1 MRKSTWIYLLSLAF
15 GLVMVMAFFSFQSF
29 VVIRVFEPRML
40 IVPLSLAT
48 TIGLLLG
55 KVLVLRAKL
64 AERNQ
69 LFSALADFA
78 LEFTYFR
85 KISGEYEY
93 VSPACR
99 RLTGYEQRDFYR
111 QANFMDQ
118 LIHPDDQGVWTDHV
132 HNINGEGVAETVEF
146 RIITRDGQVRWVE
159 HLCSTVQ
166 DGQGKTF
173 GVRSTNVDI
182 TQRKAY
188 EQQIEFSAKY
198 DHLTLLPNRHWLM
211 TMLNERIAEA
221 LVSKR
226 HFAVMFL
233 DLDRFKYINDTF
245 GHAVG
250 DTLLRQVA
258 DQFKDI
264 KLAGDQGKPMF
275 ISRFGGDE
283 FVIVGDMAQGDEL
296 QHSAA
301 KILALL
307 DRSFTVNEHD
317 FHVSGSIGIAVFPYD
332 GATPEDLIK
341 NADAAMYK
349 AKREGKNN
357 IQFYS
362 ADLASEMS
370 GFYRLEQSLKL
381 AVERD
386 EFVLHYQPQIE
397 LTSGRIRSVEALL
410 RWNSPDDGLVPPL
423 MFIPVAE
430 ETGLI
435 RAIGEQVFR
444 KACAQWRIWSGQG
457 IELKMAVNVS
467 PIQFRDDAFVGQLEK
482 LLEEMHMPP
491 ACLEIEITEGVLMG
505 NTEKALGKLNA
516 LRDMGVS
523 IAIDDFGTGYSSL
536 EYLKDL
542 PINCLKIDG
551 SFVREIQ
558 SGQRDQ
564 AIVRTIEALGRNLQ
578 METVAEGIE
587 DAGQLALLKD
597 IGCTLGQGYFISRP
611 MPAEA
616 LAPLLRNRVF

>member
-1 MRKSTWIYLLSLAF
+1 MSKSIRIYLLSLVF
-15 GLVMVMAFFSFQSF
+15 GLAMVMAFFLLQSF

-40 IVPLSLAT
+40 IVPISLAV

-55 KVLVLRAKL
+55 KVLVLRAQL

-69 LFSALADFA
+69 LFTALADFA

-85 KISGEYEY
+85 KVSGEYEY
-93 VSPACR
+93 ASPACK
-99 RLTGYEQRDFYR
+99 RLTGYEQADFY
-111 QANFMDQ
+111 QQPNFMDQ
-118 LIHPDDQGVWTDHV
+118 LIHPDDMAVWDGHV
-132 HNINGEGVAETVEF
+132 HNINGDGVAEALEF
-146 RIITRDGQVRWVE
+146 RIVCRDGKIRWVE
-159 HLCSTVQ
+159 HLCSAVKNAKGNTI
-166 DGQGKTF
+166 

-198 DHLTLLPNRHWLM
+198 DHLTMLPNRRWLM
-211 TMLNERIAEA
+211 RKLQDRITET
-221 LVSKR
+221 LGKKS

-233 DLDRFKYINDTF
+233 DLDRFKFINDTF

-250 DTLLRQVA
+250 DTLLRKIA
-258 DQFKDI
+258 DQFKGV
-264 KLAGDQGKPMF
+264 APQSGCEPMF

-283 FVIVGDMAQGDEL
+283 FVIVADMAQGEEL
-296 QHSAA
+296 QHAA
-301 KILALL
+301 ESILALL
-307 DRSFTVNEHD
+307 DRSFVVGVHD

-370 GFYRLEQSLKL
+370 DFYILEKRLKL
-381 AVERD
+381 AIERD
-386 EFVLHYQPQIE
+386 EFVLHYQPQVD
-397 LTSGRIRSVEALL
+397 LASGKTRSVEALL
-410 RWNSPDDGLVPPL
+410 RWNSPDNGLVPPL
-423 MFIPVAE
+423 QFIPVAE

-435 RAIGEQVFR
+435 RVIGEIVFR
-444 KACAQWRIWSGQG
+444 KACTQWRVWSDQG
-457 IELKMAVNVS
+457 IDLKMAVNVS
-467 PIQFRDDAFVGQLEK
+467 PIQFRDDTFVTQLEK
-482 LLEEMHMPP
+482 LLEEMGMPP
-491 ACLEIEITEGVLMG
+491 ASLEIEITEGVLMG
-505 NTEKALGKLNA
+505 SAEKALGKLNA
-516 LRDMGVS
+516 LRDMGIS

-578 METVAEGIE
+578 MATVAEGIE
-587 DAGQLALLKD
+587 EEGQLALLKD
-597 IGCTLGQGYFISRP
+597 IGCTLGQGYLLSRP

-616 LAPLLRNRVF
+616 LTPMLRDSIS

>member
-1 MRKSTWIYLLSLAF
+1 MT
-15 GLVMVMAFFSFQSF
+15 FFFIQSF
-29 VVIRVFEPRML
+29 VIIKVFEPRML

-48 TIGLLLG
+48 TIGILLG
-55 KVLVLRAKL
+55 KMLVLRGQL

-85 KISGEYEY
+85 KIGGEYEY
-93 VSPACR
+93 VSPACK
-99 RLTGYEQRDFYR
+99 RLTGYEQEDFYR

-118 LIHPDDQGVWTDHV
+118 LIHPDDMAIWGRHV
-132 HNINGEGVAETVEF
+132 HNINGEGVAEALEF
-146 RIITRDGQVRWVE
+146 RIICREGQIRWVE
-159 HLCSTVQ
+159 HLCSTVK
-166 DGQGKTF
+166 DAKGNTI

-198 DHLTLLPNRHWLM
+198 DHLTMLPNRRWLM
-211 TMLNERIAEA
+211 KKLEDRIAET
-221 LVSKR
+221 LGSKS

-233 DLDRFKYINDTF
+233 DLDRFKFINDTF
-245 GHAVG
+245 GHAIG
-250 DTLLRQVA
+250 DTLLRMIA
-258 DQFKDI
+258 DQFKFVVPQN
-264 KLAGDQGKPMF
+264 GCEPMF
-275 ISRFGGDE
+275 VSRFGGDE
-283 FVIVGDMAQGDEL
+283 FVIVADMVQGEEL
-296 QHSAA
+296 KHAA
-301 KILALL
+301 ESILALL
-307 DRSFTVNEHD
+307 DRSFVVDVHD
-317 FHVSGSIGIAVFPYD
+317 FNVSGSIGIAVFPYD

-370 GFYRLEQSLKL
+370 DFYILEKRLKL

-386 EFVLHYQPQIE
+386 EFVLHYQPQVD
-397 LTSGRIRSVEALL
+397 LASGKIRSVEALL
-410 RWNSPDDGLVPPL
+410 RWNSPDNGLVPPL
-423 MFIPVAE
+423 QFIPVAE

-435 RAIGEQVFR
+435 RAIGELVFR
-444 KACAQWRIWSGQG
+444 KACAQWRVWVDQG
-457 IELKMAVNVS
+457 IDLKMAVNVS
-467 PIQFRDDAFVGQLEK
+467 PIQFRDDAFVIQLEK
-482 LLEEMHMPP
+482 LLEEMGMPP
-491 ACLEIEITEGVLMG
+491 ASLEIEITEGVLMG
-505 NTEKALGKLNA
+505 SAEKALGKLNA

-558 SGQRDQ
+558 SGQRDE

-578 METVAEGIE
+578 MSTVAEGIE
-587 DAGQLALLKD
+587 EEGQLALLKE

-616 LAPLLRNRVF
+616 LTPMLRDSIS

>member
-1 MRKSTWIYLLSLAF
+1 MKKNTRIYLLSIAF
-15 GLVMVMAFFSFQSF
+15 GLGIVLTFFFIQSF
-29 VVIRVFEPRML
+29 VVIKVFEPRML
-40 IVPLSLAT
+40 IVPFSLAA
-48 TIGLLLG
+48 TIGILLG
-55 KVLVLRAKL
+55 KVLVLREQL
-64 AERNQ
+64 AERNR

-93 VSPACR
+93 VSPACKQ
-99 RLTGYEQRDFYR
+99 LTGYEQEFFYS
-111 QANFMDQ
+111 QPNFMDS
-118 LIHPDDQGVWTDHV
+118 LIHPDDMDVWKGHI
-132 HNINGEGVAETVEF
+132 HNINGEGVAEVVEF
-146 RIITRDGQVRWVE
+146 RIINRSGEIRWVE
-159 HLCSTVQ
+159 HLCSTVK
-166 DGQGKTF
+166 DAQGNTI

-198 DHLTLLPNRHWLM
+198 DHLTMLPNRRWLM
-211 TMLNERIAEA
+211 KKLEDRIAET
-221 LVSKR
+221 LGSKS

-233 DLDRFKYINDTF
+233 DLDRFKFINDTF
-245 GHAVG
+245 GHAIG
-250 DTLLRQVA
+250 DTLLRMIA
-258 DQFKDI
+258 DQFKFVVPQN
-264 KLAGDQGKPMF
+264 GCEPMF
-275 ISRFGGDE
+275 VSRFGGDE
-283 FVIVGDMAQGDEL
+283 FVIVADMVQGEEL
-296 QHSAA
+296 KHAA
-301 KILALL
+301 ESILALL
-307 DRSFTVNEHD
+307 DRSFVVDVHD
-317 FHVSGSIGIAVFPYD
+317 FNVSGSIGIAVFPYD

-370 GFYRLEQSLKL
+370 DFYILEKRLKL

-386 EFVLHYQPQIE
+386 EFVLHYQPQVD
-397 LTSGRIRSVEALL
+397 LASGKIRSVEALL
-410 RWNSPDDGLVPPL
+410 RWNSPDNGLVPPL
-423 MFIPVAE
+423 QFIPVAE

-435 RAIGEQVFR
+435 RAIGELVFR
-444 KACAQWRIWSGQG
+444 KACAQWRVWADQG
-457 IELKMAVNVS
+457 IDLKMAVNVS
-467 PIQFRDDAFVGQLEK
+467 PIQFRDDAFVIQLEK
-482 LLEEMHMPP
+482 LLEEMGMPP
-491 ACLEIEITEGVLMG
+491 ASLEIEITEGVLMG
-505 NTEKALGKLNA
+505 SAEKALGKLNA

-558 SGQRDQ
+558 SGQRDE

-578 METVAEGIE
+578 MSTVAEGIE
-587 DAGQLALLKD
+587 EEGQLALLKE

-616 LAPLLRNRVF
+616 LTPMLRDSIS